1 MSYVLLPAV
10 STATLK
16 LFSCEDFT
24 AGGGPIVLTDDMS
37 VECGTVKHAMYTAFG
52 LAMMLSPIG
61 GAIGTPASYL
71 LVLWW
76 HKDRVS
82 NPPGPDPASR
92 LQNRAADR
100 VLAPFKFLFA
110 AYRSPFFQ
118 FLMCCLLYCDSSN
131 PNTSHK
137 LAGLS
142 GGGTR

>member
-1 MSYVLLPAV
+1 
-10 STATLK
+10 
-16 LFSCEDFT
+16 
-24 AGGGPIVLTDDMS
+24 
-37 VECGTVKHAMYTAFG
+37 
-52 LAMMLSPIG
+52 MMLSPIG

-76 HKDRVS
+76 HKERVS

-110 AYRSPFFQ
+110 AYRYPTLLSLPHLFFISLRLIEGSKHTMPPMI
-118 FLMCCLLYCDSSN
+118 FPD
-131 PNTSHK
+131 PT
-137 LAGLS
+137 